1 MLATKIYCLN
11 YQVDRLNKSREPQTG
26 QNKNT
31 PNVVVPIYCSIK
43 FNKIITLD
51 KTLSLLNMNRMV
63 GVLCC
68 LAYKSLNF
76 EENLDKYLVLATD
89 IGLLLAGL
97 GVVAFCRE
105 AFSCS
110 TSASSCLFLLY
121 IET

>member
-1 MLATKIYCLN
+1 M
-11 YQVDRLNKSREPQTG
+11 NKSREPQTG

-63 GVLCC
+63 GVSCC